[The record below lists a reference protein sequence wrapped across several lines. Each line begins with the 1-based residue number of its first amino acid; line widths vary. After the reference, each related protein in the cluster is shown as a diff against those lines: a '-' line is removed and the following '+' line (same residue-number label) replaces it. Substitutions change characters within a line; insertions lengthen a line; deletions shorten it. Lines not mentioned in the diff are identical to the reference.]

1 MFLHAYIFYYTWL
14 SCSSCLS
21 GFSTVFTLSLSEA
34 ITLKMDITQS
44 NRHSTKQ
51 KRDKYEDEGR
61 NWEGTIAERGKR

>member
-1 MFLHAYIFYYTWL
+1 M
-14 SCSSCLS
+14 
-21 GFSTVFTLSLSEA
+21 FTLSLSEA